1 MLSIANESD
10 LNINYGITVVKFWA
24 TWCMPCKMYTPII
37 NTLDE
42 ELEDIEFLSI
52 DVDQVSVL
60 AQKYKI
66 RSLPTLLILKD
77 GQEIDRILGVSLIAP
92 LRKKLNDISNC
103 VAEKPT
109 EECSLPDAEAVSS

>member
-10 LNINYGITVVKFWA
+10 LNINYGLTVIKFWA

-37 NTLDE
+37 KTLDE
-42 ELEDIEFLSI
+42 EFEDIQFLSI
-52 DVDQVSVL
+52 DVDQVSAL

-77 GQEIDRILGVSLIAP
+77 GQEADRILGVSLIAP
-92 LRKKLNDISNC
+92 LRKKLNDISKG
-103 VAEKPT
+103 VEDQPI
-109 EECSLPDAEAVSS
+109 EENIVPDAEAVSG